1 VQYLHILLGDVQL
14 LHYIAVRRVAEVTTV
29 VRLNNCRICI
39 FGGQGEHPLPHF
51 HLKGPDSKCSVD
63 LVTLVPIKGHY
74 SRKDLKEAREWLEV
88 PENYTSVTCEWRR
101 LNERG

>member
-1 VQYLHILLGDVQL
+1 M
-14 LHYIAVRRVAEVTTV
+14 TTV
-29 VRLNNCRICI
+29 VQLNNCRICI

-51 HLKGPDSKCSVD
+51 HLKGPDSNCSVD
-63 LVTLVPIKGHY
+63 LVTLVPIKGHF

-88 PENYTSVTCEWRR
+88 PENYTSVMYEWRR